1 MSKYSKRQKGYL
13 VKLDERLPKT
23 RYCTN
28 FLREEYDSIKSDS
41 DKREVLCDIISSEI
55 KENPKEISGKD
66 RILLEMILNMSEIAD
81 NLLYITDL
89 SNEDASM
96 RNLLNYTEQSQS
108 FDNEIRTIAIRSRM
122 VDLIMRNIK
131 LNESID
137 NTKD

>member
-28 FLREEYDSIKSDS
+28 FLRDEYDLIKSDS

-66 RILLEMILNMSEIAD
+66 RILLETILNMSEIAD
-81 NLLYITDL
+81 NLLYISDL

-96 RNLLNYTEQSQS
+96 RNLFDYTEQPQS
-108 FDNEIRTIAIRSRM
+108 FDNDIRTISIRSRM
-122 VDLIMRNIK
+122 VALIMRNIK

>member
-66 RILLEMILNMSEIAD
+66 RILLETILNMSEIAD

>member
-1 MSKYSKRQKGYL
+1 M
-13 VKLDERLPKT
+13 KLDERLPKT

-66 RILLEMILNMSEIAD
+66 RILLETILNMSEIAD

>member
-66 RILLEMILNMSEIAD
+66 RILLETILNMSEIAD

-96 RNLLNYTEQSQS
+96 RNLLNYTEQPQS

>member
-13 VKLDERLPKT
+13 VKLDERLAKT

-81 NLLYITDL
+81 NLLYIADL

-96 RNLLNYTEQSQS
+96 RNLFDYTEQPQS
-108 FDNEIRTIAIRSRM
+108 FYNEIRTIAIRSRM
-122 VDLIMRNIK
+122 VNLIMRNIK

>member
-1 MSKYSKRQKGYL
+1 MSNYSKRQKGYL

-23 RYCTN
+23 KYCTN
-28 FLREEYDSIKSDS
+28 FLRAEYDLIKSDS

-55 KENPKEISGKD
+55 KENPEEISGKD
-66 RILLEMILNMSEIAD
+66 RILLETILNMSEIAD
-81 NLLYITDL
+81 NLLYISDL

-96 RNLLNYTEQSQS
+96 RNLFDYTEQPQS
-108 FDNEIRTIAIRSRM
+108 FDNDIRTISIRSRM
-122 VDLIMRNIK
+122 VALIMRNIK